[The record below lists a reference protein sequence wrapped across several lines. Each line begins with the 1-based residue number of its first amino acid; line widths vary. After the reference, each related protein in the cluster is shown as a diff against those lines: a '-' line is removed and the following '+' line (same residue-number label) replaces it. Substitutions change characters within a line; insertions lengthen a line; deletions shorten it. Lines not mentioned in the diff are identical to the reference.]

1 MKILLKT
8 ATVIESNSPFHT
20 KTVDILIEDGKIK
33 DIEKKMRKFILA
45 GIPNFTGIII

>member
-8 ATVIESNSPFHT
+8 AIVLDSSSPFHT

-33 DIEKKMRKFILA
+33 EISDKIYTSAEL
-45 GIPNFTGIII
+45 IISPPADK

>member
-33 DIEKKMRKFILA
+33 DISDKINTSTEL
-45 GIPNFTGIII
+45 IISQKNLHV